1 MVYSVYGAVYKVVY
15 TGRWCLGAA
24 LSPLLAVAL
33 HGKTGLVVV
42 AVQGAPICSIV
53 PYLLAADIIMF
64 VKHCALLT
72 CCRHYNV
79 VKYCALMAYITT
91 SEDLSLL

>member
-1 MVYSVYGAVYKVVY
+1 MVYSVYSAVYDVVY

-42 AVQGAPICSIV
+42 AVQGAPG
-53 PYLLAADIIMF
+53 
-64 VKHCALLT
+64 
-72 CCRHYNV
+72 
-79 VKYCALMAYITT
+79 YCF
-91 SEDLSLL
+91 